1 MDSYSISYRFKSY
14 YHQLIKRN
22 VAQLVAYLF
31 WEQKVMRSNRII
43 PIQKK
48 NLNLYMK
55 QLHLLMCIL
64 LLLSSLLVILS
75 NNPVESVLYLILTFC
90 NAGTILFLFNLE
102 FFGLIFIIIYVGA
115 IAVLFLFVVMMI
127 NIKQESV
134 LFTKTSTGVFFSAI
148 LILTIYIVLL
158 NLYLCLFESVPNLQN
173 MDVLPDSVFNTT
185 IDNLNNIEVFGQV
198 LYNFFL
204 LYVPIAGFLLLI
216 ALIGSIVLTLNFN
229 KQAKQT
235 FSYKQLARTDNFIS
249 FFSSKGIKK

>member
-1 MDSYSISYRFKSY
+1 MPSILTECSAVGSVFVLGTKGHAFKS
-14 YHQLIKRN
+14 HHSDLI
-22 VAQLVAYLF
+22 
-31 WEQKVMRSNRII
+31 EI
-43 PIQKK
+43 
-48 NLNLYMK
+48 NLKIYMK

-127 NIKQESV
+127 NIKQEMTSFFNSTTNT
-134 LFTKTSTGVFFSAI
+134 LFFAI
-148 LILTIYIVLL
+148 LSLIIYIVVI
-158 NLYLCLFESVPNLQN
+158 NLYLCLFTSAPNLQN
-173 MDVLPDSVFNTT
+173 LDAFPDSIFNTT
-185 IDNLNNIEVFGQV
+185 IDNLNNIDVFGQV
-198 LYNFFL
+198 LYNFSLF
-204 LYVPIAGFLLLI
+204 YVPIAGFVLLI

-229 KQAKQT
+229 KQKKQT

-249 FFSSKGIKK
+249 FFSTKDSKK

>member
-1 MDSYSISYRFKSY
+1 
-14 YHQLIKRN
+14 
-22 VAQLVAYLF
+22 
-31 WEQKVMRSNRII
+31 
-43 PIQKK
+43 
-48 NLNLYMK
+48 MK

-127 NIKQESV
+127 NIKQESF
-134 LFTKTSTGVFFSAI
+134 LFTNSNTSIFFFSTI
-148 LILTIYIVLL
+148 LILTLYIVLL

-173 MDVLPDSVFNTT
+173 INVLPDSVFNTA
-185 IDNLNNIEVFGQV
+185 IDNLTNIEVFGQV

-204 LYVPIAGFLLLI
+204 FYVPIAGFLLLI

-229 KQAKQT
+229 RQAKQT

-249 FFSSKGIKK
+249 FFSNKNIKK